1 MPRALPACD
10 QPIWSITCAGLLL
23 GFICYTLPWSVFA
36 ALPIPADNG
45 SALRIQGSNTIGAT
59 LGPALVRG
67 LLEEQGLSAI
77 RIEAGAAD
85 NEQKIIGTRSD
96 GRRVTIDVA
105 AHGSGTGFAALQD
118 GSADLAASSRPIKAS
133 EASALA
139 ALGDLQSR
147 DAEQV
152 IAIDVAAHGSGTG
165 FTALQDGS
173 ADLAA
178 SSRPI
183 KASEAS
189 ALAALGD
196 LQSRDAEQVIA
207 IDGLA
212 IILHPSNPLGAL
224 RIDQLAQIFSGE
236 LQDWAQLGGK
246 TGPITL
252 YARDDNSGTYDTF
265 KELVLAA
272 HGTTLAASAR
282 RFESSEALS
291 DAVSQDPHG
300 IGFIGLPYIRQAK
313 AVAIAAGE
321 SQAMLPSATLIATE
335 DYPLSR
341 RLFLYNQPDLPNPW
355 AKALVGF
362 AHSPRGQAIVA
373 HSGFI
378 AQTVQA
384 ITVAPDSAMPEAYQT
399 LAREAQRLSL
409 NFRFQQGSAM
419 LDNKARHDLD
429 RLLSYLTAQDKLQR
443 KVVLVGFGDAKAD
456 PARAE
461 LLSKLRAMAVRREL
475 ARHGVI
481 LRQVTG
487 LGDELPVAANNADDG
502 RLKNRR
508 VEVWVY

>member
-1 MPRALPACD
+1 MPRALPACN
-10 QPIWSITCAGLLL
+10 QPTWSSTCAGLLL
-23 GFICYTLPWSVFA
+23 GFFCYALPWSVFA

-45 SALRIQGSNTIGAT
+45 SALHIQGSNTIGAT

-67 LLEEQGLSAI
+67 LLEEQGLRAI

-85 NEQKIIGTRSD
+85 NEQKIIGSDSD
-96 GRRVTIDVA
+96 GRRVTI
-105 AHGSGTGFAALQD
+105 
-118 GSADLAASSRPIKAS
+118 
-133 EASALA
+133 E
-139 ALGDLQSR
+139 
-147 DAEQV
+147 
-152 IAIDVAAHGSGTG
+152 VAAHGSGTG

-341 RLFLYNQPDLPNPW
+341 RLFLYNQPGLPNPW
-355 AKALVGF
+355 AKALVVF

-373 HSGFI
+373 QSGFI

-384 ITVAPDSAMPEAYQT
+384 ITVAPDSAMPETYQA

-409 NFRFQQGSAM
+409 NFRFQQGSAV
-419 LDNKARHDLD
+419 LDNKAQRDLE
-429 RLLSYLTAQDKLQR
+429 RLVSYLTAQDKLQR

-456 PARAE
+456 PVRAE